1 MTDWKAPEK
10 FVPKDY
16 QKDAIKHILST
27 PGCGLFLKPGR
38 GKTSSTLK
46 AFKILKEKG
55 HSRAVLIVAPL
66 RVVKYTWPAEV
77 LKWEDFEDL
86 SVTILH
92 GPKKDELLASERSD
106 IYLINFEG
114 LLWLLPKLAK
124 MKPSAWPF
132 DMLVVDES
140 TKLKAYDSKR
150 FKLLKKLLPGFKR
163 RLILTGTP
171 TPQSKMDLF
180 AQAYIMDCG
189 KALTPFITH
198 FRNLY
203 FYIDT
208 THLKPGEP
216 PPVWGYQLKPGAD
229 QEINDKIK
237 HLVYT
242 SDGPAYE
249 PGQEPIFN
257 DIYIELPKEAR
268 KQYRDMEKL
277 LFSQLEAGVV
287 LAANAAV
294 ASGKCIA
301 EGTEVLTAEGWVCIE
316 KVSSNSL
323 VWDGLGWVS
332 VGGLRYNGYKAV
344 IDCWG
349 IKVTPDHK
357 VLTTEGWKTAQE
369 ICNGK
374 SDKGYDRPS
383 VWTPDCNQPSRHAKT
398 HGHVGASCVERA
410 VQLWQSYSN
419 TRGES
424 ATQKTRASEVMRL
437 CTGENLDRL
446 SRRSRRVWE
455 ALLDRLVRSKG
466 ALYQSIE
473 QKLERLRRA
482 WYNFFRGLAVFPEF
496 LAGYG
501 AKLQTWFDAR
511 QIGRKWALQQRELQV
526 VYGGAA
532 SQEQAHNGS
541 DRHTEGANVN
551 SRGFRGFW
559 GRLSDYLQT
568 AKGWLASFTLVR
580 TAEQVKVYDLL
591 NTGPHACF
599 TVRGADLQPVIVH
612 NCRQI
617 ANGHLYT
624 DDEANYEVIHDEKL
638 EAVDELLEQLVGE
651 CVLIWYEYKS
661 DLARLLERFP
671 GEVLTA
677 KSPADIIDRWNA
689 KQIPI
694 LYVHWQ
700 SAAHGLNMQYGG
712 NTMIYFTT
720 PWSGEGFTQGVAR
733 LARQGQTE
741 QVIVHRIV
749 ARRTVDELVIK
760 AQALRDANQNDFLEA
775 LRAYW
780 HDNKQQA

>member
-1 MTDWKAPEK
+1 MTEWVAPAK
-10 FVPKDY
+10 FIPKDY
-16 QKDAIKHILST
+16 QRDAIKHILST

-55 HSRAVLIVAPL
+55 MSKAVLIVAPL

-189 KALTPFITH
+189 KALSPFITH

-203 FYIDT
+203 FFIDT
-208 THLKPGEP
+208 SHLKPGEP
-216 PPVWGYQLKPGAD
+216 PPLWRYQLKPGAD
-229 QEINDKIK
+229 QAINEKIK

-242 SDGPAYE
+242 SDGPAFE
-249 PGQEPIFN
+249 EGQEPIFN
-257 DIYIELPKEAR
+257 DIYIELPKGAR

-294 ASGKCIA
+294 ASGKC
-301 EGTEVLTAEGWVCIE
+301 
-316 KVSSNSL
+316 
-323 VWDGLGWVS
+323 
-332 VGGLRYNGYKAV
+332 R
-344 IDCWG
+344 
-349 IKVTPDHK
+349 
-357 VLTTEGWKTAQE
+357 
-369 ICNGK
+369 
-374 SDKGYDRPS
+374 
-383 VWTPDCNQPSRHAKT
+383 
-398 HGHVGASCVERA
+398 
-410 VQLWQSYSN
+410 QL
-419 TRGES
+419 
-424 ATQKTRASEVMRL
+424 
-437 CTGENLDRL
+437 
-446 SRRSRRVWE
+446 
-455 ALLDRLVRSKG
+455 
-466 ALYQSIE
+466 
-473 QKLERLRRA
+473 
-482 WYNFFRGLAVFPEF
+482 
-496 LAGYG
+496 
-501 AKLQTWFDAR
+501 
-511 QIGRKWALQQRELQV
+511 
-526 VYGGAA
+526 
-532 SQEQAHNGS
+532 
-541 DRHTEGANVN
+541 
-551 SRGFRGFW
+551 
-559 GRLSDYLQT
+559 
-568 AKGWLASFTLVR
+568 
-580 TAEQVKVYDLL
+580 
-591 NTGPHACF
+591 
-599 TVRGADLQPVIVH
+599 
-612 NCRQI
+612 
-617 ANGHLYT
+617 ANGAMYT
-624 DDEANYEVIHDEKL
+624 DDQHNYEVIHDEKL

-651 CVLIWYEYKS
+651 CVLIWYEFKS

-677 KSPADIIDRWNA
+677 KSPPDIIECWNA

-749 ARRTVDELVIK
+749 ARRTVDEVVIK
-760 AQALRDANQNDFLEA
+760 TQALREASQNDFLEV